1 LYTKETKI
9 NSLPS
14 YMCVQFV
21 RFFWK
26 QASVTQDTEGTKAK
40 ILRSVAFDRRLDV
53 YEFCSDSLKKSLD
66 QGRIFEEKMIEE
78 QDKQREK
85 KQSEDVE
92 MHEESKEPKLTGAA
106 AKAQMKAE

>member
-1 LYTKETKI
+1 
-9 NSLPS
+9 
-14 YMCVQFV
+14 MCVQFV

-78 QDKQREK
+78 QDKQVFSMMDKACKRA
-85 KQSEDVE
+85 
-92 MHEESKEPKLTGAA
+92 LTLINELLEIVFVQG
-106 AKAQMKAE
+106 MK